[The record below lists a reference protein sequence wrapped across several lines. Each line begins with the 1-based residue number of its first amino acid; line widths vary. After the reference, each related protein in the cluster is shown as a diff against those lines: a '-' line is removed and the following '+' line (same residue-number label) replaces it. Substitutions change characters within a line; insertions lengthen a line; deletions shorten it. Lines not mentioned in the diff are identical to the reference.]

1 MEQTQERIK
10 INLIDKYNNS
20 TIREEF
26 EKFKKKLQERN
37 NFSDENKSLN
47 LKIGDVVTFIGGYD
61 SDIEFTSEIL
71 GFTSEGKAFV
81 LWDCFWLDIDLIER
95 RKNL

>member
-1 MEQTQERIK
+1 MEQTQERVQF
-10 INLIDKYNNS
+10 NLIDKYNNS

-26 EKFKKKLQERN
+26 EIFKNKLKERN
-37 NFSDENKSLN
+37 NFSEENKSLN

-61 SDIEFTSEIL
+61 NDIEFTSEIL

>member
-26 EKFKKKLQERN
+26 ENFKKKLQESN
-37 NFSDENKSLN
+37 DFSEENKSLN
-47 LKIGDVVTFIGGYD
+47 LKVGDVVKFIGGYE
-61 SDIEFTSEIL
+61 SDVEFTSEIL
-71 GFTSEGKAFV
+71 GFNSKGKAFV
-81 LWDCFWLDIDLIER
+81 LWDCFWLDIDLVER
-95 RKNL
+95 CKNL

>member
-1 MEQTQERIK
+1 MEQTQERVQF
-10 INLIDKYNNS
+10 NLIDKYNNS

-26 EKFKKKLQERN
+26 EIFKNKLKERN
-37 NFSDENKSLN
+37 NFSEENKSLN
-47 LKIGDVVTFIGGYD
+47 LKIGDVVTFMGGYD
-61 SDIEFTSEIL
+61 NDIEFTSEIL